1 MGCHAVSAGA
11 GPRAP
16 ALCDNPRRAARSD
29 RGKVRRRLQ
38 QAELDPD
45 EGGPLLL
52 HLLDIPAEMERLA
65 TLSPPERK
73 ARTFAPPAPCPARGA
88 VSPCILTMENLH
100 WSDATSEEW
109 LTSLVERLASTALL
123 VLVTYR
129 PGYQPSGWRSRTR
142 PKSRCRVCDLV
153 TVGRWCRQCRT
164 RQCQRRWSG
173 DRDASGESLLLEE
186 LAWNVIEHGGPRH
199 WPCRR
204 RLRRCWRHAL
214 IACRRKRSACCR
226 PLPSSEWMSPCRS
239 SRP

>member
-1 MGCHAVSAGA
+1 MLDLV
-11 GPRAP
+11 RQ
-16 ALCDNPRRAARSD
+16 LCAITPGAARSD
-29 RGKVRRRLQ
+29 HGKVHRRLQ

-45 EGGPLLL
+45 EGVPLLL

-73 ARTFAPPAPCPARGA
+73 ARTFALLRHLALRGA

-109 LTSLVERLASTALL
+109 LTSLVERLASTTLL

-153 TVGRWCRQCRT
+153 IGRWCRQCSRT
-164 RQCQRRWSG
+164 RQCQRRWS
-173 DRDASGESLLLEE
+173 
-186 LAWNVIEHGGPRH
+186 
-199 WPCRR
+199 RR
-204 RLRRCWRHAL
+204 
-214 IACRRKRSACCR
+214 S
-226 PLPSSEWMSPCRS
+226 
-239 SRP
+239 

>member
-1 MGCHAVSAGA
+1 MWRDTVCPTECHAVSAGA

-29 RGKVRRRLQ
+29 RGKVHRRLQ

-73 ARTFAPPAPCPARGA
+73 ARTFALLRHLALHEAQCH
-88 VSPCILTMENLH
+88 PCILTMENLH

-129 PGYQPSGWRSRTR
+129 PGYQPSGWRSPTR

-153 TVGRWCRQCRT
+153 TVGRWCRQCSRT
-164 RQCQRRWSG
+164 RQCQRRWS
-173 DRDASGESLLLEE
+173 
-186 LAWNVIEHGGPRH
+186 
-199 WPCRR
+199 RR
-204 RLRRCWRHAL
+204 
-214 IACRRKRSACCR
+214 S
-226 PLPSSEWMSPCRS
+226 
-239 SRP
+239 